1 MSSIL
6 FFSFFKVIKLVNFK
20 YFNINILK
28 KKIILKNISFFL
40 FKKNNLFFLN
50 KKIQNVF
57 FNLFLKKL
65 LTFLKCYKIYF
76 NLQGKLFKFYI
87 YNFFFFLKMDT
98 SKFTILKMINNFY
111 LKKSKKIIQFYF
123 FDIKIFH
130 LIKNIQK
137 LKVPNKYTK
146 KGIFFSKK
154 IK

>member
-1 MSSIL
+1 MMSSLL
-6 FFSFFKVIKLVNFK
+6 FFSYFKIIKLVNFR
-20 YFNINILK
+20 YFNINIFK

-65 LTFLKCYKIYF
+65 LIFLKGYKAYLNIK
-76 NLQGKLFKFYI
+76 GKRAKFYI
-87 YNFFFFLKMDT
+87 NNFFFFIKMDT
-98 SKFTILKMINNFY
+98 SKFIYLKMINNFY
-111 LKKSKKIIQFYF
+111 FKKSKKIIQFYF

-137 LKVPNKYTK
+137 LKNPNKYTK
-146 KGIFFSKK
+146 KGIFFLRE
-154 IK
+154 

>member
-1 MSSIL
+1 MSSLL
-6 FFSFFKVIKLVNFK
+6 FFSYFKVIKLVNFK
-20 YFNINILK
+20 YFNINIFK

-65 LTFLKCYKIYF
+65 LTFLKGYKIYF
-76 NLQGKLFKFYI
+76 NIQGKRFKFYI
-87 YNFFFFLKMDT
+87 NNFFFFIKMDT
-98 SKFTILKMINNFY
+98 SKFTFLKMINNFY

-123 FDIKIFH
+123 FDVKIFH

-154 IK
+154 K